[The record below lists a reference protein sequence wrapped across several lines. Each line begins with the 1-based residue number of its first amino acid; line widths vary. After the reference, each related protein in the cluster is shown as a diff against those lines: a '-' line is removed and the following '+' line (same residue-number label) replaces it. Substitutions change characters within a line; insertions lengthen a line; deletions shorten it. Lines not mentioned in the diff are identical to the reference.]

1 MFYIGKSKRG
11 YSRIN
16 SKSIWM
22 SDNDFGAFAN
32 NLKSMKNYYLS
43 LFDSISQKYGYT
55 FRVYLTAHGMRSFIV
70 NAIDVPSGIDI
81 LRETSSD
88 PYYIMV
94 VMRDKEF
101 SCRISPKTK
110 NIPEYFA
117 TTKYLTTVGNHSV
130 LKQVKEFI
138 DFHDSETK
146 AFSGFQLV

>member
-32 NLKSMKNYYLS
+32 NPESMQNYYLS
-43 LFDSISQKYGYT
+43 LFESASQKYGYT
-55 FRVYLTAHGMRSFIV
+55 FRVYLTAHGIRSFIV
-70 NAIDVPSGIDI
+70 DAINVSSSVNI
-81 LRETSSD
+81 LRETNSD

-94 VMRDKEF
+94 AMRDKEF
-101 SCRISPKTK
+101 SCRISPKTE

-117 TTKYLTTVGNHSV
+117 ITKYLTTVGNG
-130 LKQVKEFI
+130 LIIEEIKKFI
-138 DFHDSETK
+138 DFHDLETK